1 MFSSIDHG
9 GRYAYAQ
16 QPIIAQWNL
25 ARLAESLLPLVQ
37 GEQEQAIEKLVAIL
51 STFPERYGRHH
62 LAGARAKLGLTT
74 QDADDADLYAAFL
87 AVLQETEADFTASFA
102 ALPAQA
108 EAQPG
113 SPAPP
118 LAPAFA
124 PWLARWRA
132 RLAREPGG
140 PGEAARQMRAAN
152 PVIIP
157 RNLRVEEALTA
168 AEAGDLAPTLRLLE
182 VISKPF
188 CETAA
193 NEAYRTGAPAG
204 SPAYCTFCGT

>member
-1 MFSSIDHG
+1 M
-9 GRYAYAQ
+9 
-16 QPIIAQWNL
+16 
-25 ARLAESLLPLVQ
+25 
-37 GEQEQAIEKLVAIL
+37 
-51 STFPERYGRHH
+51 
-62 LAGARAKLGLTT
+62 
-74 QDADDADLYAAFL
+74 
-87 AVLQETEADFTASFA
+87 LQETEADFTASFVSLA
-102 ALPAQA
+102 AQA

-113 SPAPP
+113 SLVAP

-132 RLAREPGG
+132 RLSREPVES
-140 PGEAARQMRAAN
+140 GEAARQMRAAN

-157 RNLRVEEALTA
+157 RNLRVEEALNA

-182 VISKPF
+182 VISSPF
-188 CETAA
+188 SETPA